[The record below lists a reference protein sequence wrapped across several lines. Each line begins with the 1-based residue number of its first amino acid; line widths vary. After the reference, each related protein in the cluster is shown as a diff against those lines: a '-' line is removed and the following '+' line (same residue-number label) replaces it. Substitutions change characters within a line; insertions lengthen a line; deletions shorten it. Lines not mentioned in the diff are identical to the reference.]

1 MQRCASGA
9 AYEHQTY
16 IKSPKRTNRCNRCTM
31 ESSTV
36 SKSQTATVDSSAI
49 DEDATGSYQHP
60 DGSQEPRSEGI
71 SDSLEEDFGPDA
83 EELADHAII
92 VEELWD
98 VLEGYG
104 MVKPNS
110 TRPVP
115 QAKPDPTEDV
125 KNDLYAE
132 GYSAENFVVP
142 ESEEESG
149 LTDKKLLDELPGMLE
164 TIDDL
169 VDVKVHELCEILYH
183 STNWNDAQPILDA
196 IAVNYGDSR
205 FVVVPNCL
213 FI

>member
-1 MQRCASGA
+1 
-9 AYEHQTY
+9 
-16 IKSPKRTNRCNRCTM
+16 M

-60 DGSQEPRSEGI
+60 DGSQELRSEGI
-71 SDSLEEDFGPDA
+71 SDSLEEDLDLGPDA

-92 VEELWD
+92 VEQLWD

-115 QAKPDPTEDV
+115 QAKPDPTEDI
-125 KNDLYAE
+125 KNNLYAE
-132 GYSAENFVVP
+132 GYSAENFVAP
-142 ESEEESG
+142 EFEEESEVA
-149 LTDKKLLDELPGMLE
+149 DKKLLDELPGMLE

-183 STNWNDAQPILDA
+183 STNWNEAQPILDT

-205 FVVVPNCL
+205 FAVVPKCL
-213 FI
+213 LIETICAELLYSSTIE